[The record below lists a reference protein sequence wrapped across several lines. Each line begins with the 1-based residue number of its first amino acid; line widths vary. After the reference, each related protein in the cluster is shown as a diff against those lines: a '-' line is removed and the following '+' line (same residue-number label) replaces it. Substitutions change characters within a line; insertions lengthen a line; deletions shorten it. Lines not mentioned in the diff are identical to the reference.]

1 MAPLT
6 AAMDGQ
12 MKFISL
18 AGKAVQISAPFAAVC
33 LVGIMAVSGN
43 PAMANQTL
51 SGAMIKA
58 EIESRLALRGFA
70 ADPELDDERQFLP
83 CAAALEIEP
92 MFGSFKTVRVSCDDP
107 DGFSIAVR
115 TQIQN
120 LKPRPTARKLDQDN
134 VDLTPAEPKS
144 PADYKEADYN
154 KIVRLSRSLGR
165 GEVIMADDLV
175 LVSSPHNRIKGYFE
189 DPAHVIGRKTNR
201 ALSVNQVLQ
210 SRHLEMD
217 WLIQKD
223 QTVTIETQ
231 IGAVTVAGIGVA
243 LDNGQMGDLL
253 KVLNQSSNVV
263 IEGRVVSEKKI
274 KIITK

>member
-1 MAPLT
+1 
-6 AAMDGQ
+6 
-12 MKFISL
+12 
-18 AGKAVQISAPFAAVC
+18 
-33 LVGIMAVSGN
+33 
-43 PAMANQTL
+43 
-51 SGAMIKA
+51 
-58 EIESRLALRGFA
+58 
-70 ADPELDDERQFLP
+70 
-83 CAAALEIEP
+83 
-92 MFGSFKTVRVSCDDP
+92 
-107 DGFSIAVR
+107 
-115 TQIQN
+115 
-120 LKPRPTARKLDQDN
+120 
-134 VDLTPAEPKS
+134 
-144 PADYKEADYN
+144 
-154 KIVRLSRSLGR
+154 
-165 GEVIMADDLV
+165 MADDLV
-175 LVSSPHNRIKGYFE
+175 LVPSPHNRIKGYFE

>member
-1 MAPLT
+1 
-6 AAMDGQ
+6 MDGQ

-18 AGKAVQISAPFAAVC
+18 AGNAIQISASFVAVC

-58 EIESRLALRGFA
+58 EIESRLAERGFA
-70 ADPELDDERQFLP
+70 ADPELDEERQFLP

-120 LKPRPTARKLDQDN
+120 PKPRPTAAALDQDIA
-134 VDLTPAEPKS
+134 DLTHAEPKA
-144 PADYKEADYN
+144 PANYK
-154 KIVRLSRSLGR
+154 KIVRLARSLGR
-165 GEVIMADDLV
+165 GEVIMADDLS
-175 LVSSPHNRIKGYFE
+175 LVSSPNNRVRGYFE
-189 DPAHVIGRKTNR
+189 DPTHVIGRKTNR

-217 WLIQKD
+217 WLIQKN
-223 QTVTIETQ
+223 QSVTIETQ

-263 IEGRVVSEKKI
+263 IEGRVVSEKKV

>member
-1 MAPLT
+1 
-6 AAMDGQ
+6 MDGQ

-18 AGKAVQISAPFAAVC
+18 AGNAVQISAPFAAVC

-134 VDLTPAEPKS
+134 VDLTPAELKA

-189 DPAHVIGRKTNR
+189 DPTHVIGRKTNR

>member
-1 MAPLT
+1 
-6 AAMDGQ
+6 MDGQ
-12 MKFISL
+12 MKSISL
-18 AGKAVQISAPFAAVC
+18 AGSAAQISAPFAAVC
-33 LVGIMAVSGN
+33 LVGIMVVSNN
-43 PAMANQTL
+43 PVMAKQTL

-58 EIESRLALRGFA
+58 EIESKLALRGFA

-120 LKPRPTARKLDQDN
+120 LKPRSTGRKLDQDS

-144 PADYKEADYN
+144 PADYK
-154 KIVRLSRSLGR
+154 KIVRLARSLGR
-165 GEVIMADDLV
+165 GEVIMAEDLI
-175 LVSSPHNRIKGYFE
+175 LVSSPNNRVSGYFE
-189 DPAHVIGRKTNR
+189 DPAHVVGRKTNR

-231 IGAVTVAGIGVA
+231 IGAATVAVIGVA